1 MALFNI
7 ASDLKTHQTIWIST
21 NVAKGMGQAN
31 SHTRKWKGWDGDGH
45 PAAELA
51 DLHTDWQGWNGPGNR
66 YWCNPEAPRKSSPL
80 WGQLP

>member
-7 ASDLKTHQTIWIST
+7 ASDLKTRQTIWVST

-31 SHTRKWKGWDGDGH
+31 SHTRKWKGWDGDGL

-51 DLHTDWQGWNGPGNR
+51 DLHTDWQGWTGPGNR
-66 YWCNPEAPRKSSPL
+66 YWCNPEAPRKSFPL
-80 WGQLP
+80 